1 MKCKI
6 ILSVILACSIF
17 TCFGLCGC
25 SQKSGENSLFKEQ
38 LNREGK
44 TEKQSDYLVYYT
56 IGTPDPDLELV
67 TQEINQ
73 VLKEKINVTIQYN
86 KIPWNN
92 YGERSTALINSGSDF
107 DMMFASSEADQGD
120 YLGNAQ
126 NGVWL
131 ALDSYLEPG
140 ASGYNMYQAID
151 PQFWD
156 GVRVNGKIYGIPT
169 NKEVAVPDWWMYMYP
184 QELVDTYQ
192 IDISQYRTLESLEP
206 LFAMIQKNEPD
217 YTVFEMDKK
226 GHNFFL
232 LDGYDWV
239 IDRNCP
245 LMVKN
250 DDPEL
255 QIVNIFATDYGRQ
268 TLDTLHRYYEAG
280 YINNDA
286 AVNDNGS
293 LTKGQKTFLRVA
305 SGGPASDIAWSNDRG
320 YPVVAQQ
327 VTESYITPSSACG
340 SLMCINAQSDSV
352 DACIRF
358 LNLLNTDPELRDLF
372 NYGIEGVHYTRN
384 EDNKVVLPDD
394 RQYTGVQYAQGN
406 FFILSLT
413 EDDPDDKWEQFHEFN
428 KEAQPSTLLGFVAD
442 RSEISHELNE
452 INTVCQKY
460 WSNLITGT
468 VDPEIELPKF
478 LNELQMAGLD
488 KVQEELQKQ
497 LDDFRESKAQ
507 R

>member
-1 MKCKI
+1 MKWKI
-6 ILSVILACSIF
+6 ALSVILSCSIICSGF
-17 TCFGLCGC
+17 SGC
-25 SQKSGENSLFKEQ
+25 YHESSGSPPSHGQTKE
-38 LNREGK
+38 EGK
-44 TEKQSDYLVYYT
+44 MSGQTDHLVYYT
-56 IGTPDPDLELV
+56 IGAPDPDLELV
-67 TQEINQ
+67 TQEINR

-86 KIPWNN
+86 KIPWNE
-92 YGERSTALINSGSDF
+92 YGEKITALINSGSDF
-107 DMMFASSEADQGD
+107 DIMFASSEADQGD

-126 NGVWL
+126 NGVWM

-140 ASGYNMYQAID
+140 ASGYNMYQVID
-151 PQFWD
+151 SQFWD

-169 NKEVAVPDWWMYMYP
+169 NKEVAVPDWWMYP
-184 QELVDTYQ
+184 QELVDKYQ
-192 IDISQYRTLESLEP
+192 IDISQYRTLESLES

-255 QIVNIFATDYGRQ
+255 QIVNIFATDYGKR
-268 TLDTLHRYYEAG
+268 TLETLHRYYEAG

-286 AVNDNGS
+286 VVNDNGS

-305 SGGPASDIAWSNDRG
+305 SGGPTSDIVWSNDRG
-320 YPVVAQQ
+320 YPVIAQQ

-340 SLMCINAQSDSV
+340 SLMCISAQSDCV
-352 DACIRF
+352 DSCIRF
-358 LNLLNTDPELRDLF
+358 LTLLNTDPELRDLF

-413 EDDPDDKWEQFHEFN
+413 EDDPDDKWQQFREFN
-428 KEAQPSTLLGFVAD
+428 KDAQPSTLLGFVAD

-468 VDPEIELPKF
+468 VDPETELPKF

-497 LDDFRESKAQ
+497 LDDFRKSKAQ